1 MTEYKQFVVRVRLAP
16 PIILS
21 FPTVTKAFDLME
33 SIGYPED
40 QYEIFDERKTMLVR
54 VYSEGEL
61 VDVQPRDEAI
71 AAYGG
76 DDLYR
81 IVEPDEA
88 DYAPQN

>member
-1 MTEYKQFVVRVRLAP
+1 MTEYKQFVVRVRLDP

-33 SIGYPED
+33 RIGYPED